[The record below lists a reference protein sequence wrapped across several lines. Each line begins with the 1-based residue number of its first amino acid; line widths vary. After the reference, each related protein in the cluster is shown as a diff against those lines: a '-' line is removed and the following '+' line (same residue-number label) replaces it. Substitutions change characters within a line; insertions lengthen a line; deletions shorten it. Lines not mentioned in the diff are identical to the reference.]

1 MAPRPLTLK
10 YRPQVFA
17 DLVGQDHV
25 TSVLTAALE
34 SGRVAQAFLFTGA
47 RGVGKTTSARILAKA
62 LNCENRSRPET
73 GGRTATTAAGGREGS
88 KAEPCGVCTSCVE
101 IAAGVSLD
109 VLEIDGASNR
119 GIADVQALRENV
131 RFAPTGGR
139 HRVVIIDEVHQLS
152 GDAFAALL
160 KTLEEPPAH
169 LVFIFATTDPQKLPD
184 TIRSRTQRFDFARVS
199 IRRVADRLLEI
210 RKREA
215 ADPEGVK
222 FELTDGAAL
231 LIAHKGEGSMRDAV
245 SALDQV
251 VSAGEASI
259 DETLVRRV
267 LGIPDREAYFRIGGA
282 VLARD
287 PQAALQQLHA
297 AFEKGLDPR
306 ELAEGLAEH
315 FRNVLVLKVDPE
327 RGHDLVPASNEDLVR
342 LKQAGEGWA
351 DTDLLRLMR
360 LATECQWPMRDS
372 PQPLVHLEAAV
383 MQMAT
388 IEPAETVAAL
398 IERLEALEKRLA
410 GGGSVTAAAGA
421 ARAAAAP
428 GARPHG
434 FAVPAAQVTPAAPS
448 ARVAPS
454 SPSTPATSEPAR
466 PPATAT
472 PPPAYTAPRASE
484 PVGPTLGAPSRAD
497 SSAATAVADDITL
510 DEGLADAWKR
520 TIARVNE
527 RKRMLGAFL
536 EEIRLVGVAGDAVVL
551 AMDDLH
557 RSVIDSTEH
566 RPIVREELARVF
578 GRPLEFRCTPGTPDT
593 PAQRAAKADDL
604 KPMIE
609 RAMEV
614 FDGEVID
621 RAPRGGDRSA

>member
-1 MAPRPLTLK
+1 MAPRALTLK

-17 DLVGQDHV
+17 DLVGQEHV
-25 TSVLTAALE
+25 TAVLTAALE

-47 RGVGKTTSARILAKA
+47 RGVGKTTSARLLAKA
-62 LNCENRSRPET
+62 LNCQNRK
-73 GGRTATTAAGGREGS
+73 AG
-88 KAEPCGVCTSCVE
+88 AEPCGTCTSCVE

-119 GIADVQALRENV
+119 GIADVQQLRENV
-131 RFAPTGGR
+131 RFTPTGGR

-152 GDAFAALL
+152 SDAFAALL

-184 TIRSRTQRFDFARVS
+184 TIRSRTQRFDFARVP

-210 RKREA
+210 QKREA
-215 ADPEGVK
+215 ADPDGVK
-222 FELTDGAAL
+222 FKLGDGAAL
-231 LIAHKGEGSMRDAV
+231 LIAHKGEGSLRDAV

-251 VSAGEASI
+251 VSAGETSI
-259 DETLVRRV
+259 DEALVRRV
-267 LGIPDREAYFRIGGA
+267 LGIPDREAYFLVAGA
-282 VLARD
+282 VFARD
-287 PQAALQQLHA
+287 PKTALTQLHA

-327 RGHDLVPASNEDLVR
+327 RGHDLVAASNEDLSR
-342 LKQAGEGWA
+342 LKQQGEGWA

-360 LATECQWPMRDS
+360 LAAECQWPMRDS

-383 MQMAT
+383 LQMAT
-388 IEPAETVAAL
+388 LEPAESVAAL
-398 IERLEALEKRLA
+398 IGRLEALEKRLA
-410 GGGSVTAAAGA
+410 GGAPAAAAGGA
-421 ARAAAAP
+421 PRAAATA
-428 GARPHG
+428 GTRTQG
-434 FAVPAAQVTPAAPS
+434 F
-448 ARVAPS
+448 VAPR
-454 SPSTPATSEPAR
+454 PALEPAR
-466 PPATAT
+466 VPAPVAAPAGFT
-472 PPPAYTAPRASE
+472 PPRASE
-484 PVGPTLGAPSRAD
+484 PASAPRSAPTATRPASF
-497 SSAATAVADDITL
+497 SAAAMSAPVAVAEGATL
-510 DEGLADAWKR
+510 DEGVADAWRR

-536 EEIRLVGVAGDAVVL
+536 EEIRLVGVAGDALVL

-557 RSVIDSTEH
+557 RSVIDSSEH
-566 RPIVREELARVF
+566 RPIVHEELARAF
-578 GRPLEFRCTPGTPDT
+578 GRPIEFRCTAGEAVT
-593 PAQRAAKADDL
+593 PAQRAAQADSL
-604 KPMIE
+604 KPIID

-621 RAPRGGDRSA
+621 RAGRGGERTT